1 MGVNKLKP
9 KEIKKIPQLMGEVDV
24 IRTLTLLP
32 WCEHSGRGASGF
44 NVRGGNVDQ
53 NLILGDEAPVFN
65 SSHLLGFFSIFNAD
79 AVKDMKLY
87 KGGVP
92 ANYGGRCPRFSISGK
107 RKAILKGLGRRAD
120 WVCEWPNTSGRSY
133 CQR

>member
-1 MGVNKLKP
+1 
-9 KEIKKIPQLMGEVDV
+9 MGEVDV

-32 WCEHSGRGASGF
+32 GVSTVGEGASGF

-79 AVKDMKLY
+79 AVKDRNSTRGACL
-87 KGGVP
+87 P
-92 ANYGGRCPRFSISGK
+92 ITEDACPRYSISGK
-107 RKAILKGLGRRAD
+107 RKAIRNGLGRRAG
-120 WVCEWPNTSGRSY
+120 WVC
-133 CQR
+133 